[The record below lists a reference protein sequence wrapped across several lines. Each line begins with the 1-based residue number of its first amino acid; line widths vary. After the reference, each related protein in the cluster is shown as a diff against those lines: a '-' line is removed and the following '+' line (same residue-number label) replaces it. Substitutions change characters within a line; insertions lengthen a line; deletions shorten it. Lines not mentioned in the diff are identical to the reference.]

1 MKIEGEIEE
10 REKRKEGRKSRRQS
24 RFMSSSMTCVVV
36 DRRVGKMILMTS
48 KKGVIRFQRKL
59 HASSKHDYF
68 LICWNVFYIRCQF
81 FL

>member
-10 REKRKEGRKSRRQS
+10 REKRREGRKRGRQS
-24 RFMSSSMTCVVV
+24 CFMSSSMMCVVV
-36 DRRVGKMILMTS
+36 DRGVGKIILMTS

-59 HASSKHDYF
+59 HASPKHDYF
-68 LICWNVFYIRCQF
+68 LTCWNVFYIRCQF